1 MSDFMPLT
9 LKFIG
14 DSFSLAAENA
24 FKCVFNMQ
32 ETDRAS
38 KGGRSD
44 RLVLSVCVYS
54 YLSDLII
61 DYAGFTCVC
70 KLISFKAIYIDFE
83 GKLSLFAVDV
93 GPKNCQSLN
102 KQ

>member
-9 LKFIG
+9 LEFIG

-38 KGGRSD
+38 KGGQSD
-44 RLVLSVCVYS
+44 RLVFVFT
-54 YLSDLII
+54 LI
-61 DYAGFTCVC
+61 FQTVCVC

-83 GKLSLFAVDV
+83 GKSKTF
-93 GPKNCQSLN
+93 NICC
-102 KQ
+102 